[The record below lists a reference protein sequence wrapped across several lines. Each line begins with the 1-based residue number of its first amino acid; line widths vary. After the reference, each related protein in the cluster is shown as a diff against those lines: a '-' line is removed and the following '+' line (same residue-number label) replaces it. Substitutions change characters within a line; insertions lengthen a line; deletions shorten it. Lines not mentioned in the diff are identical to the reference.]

1 MKININN
8 EEIEQVKCSSSSRT
22 LFIHADPVNRS

>member
-8 EEIEQVKCSSSSRT
+8 EEIEQVKCIRFLVLLLT
-22 LFIHADPVNRS
+22 MFDLERSY